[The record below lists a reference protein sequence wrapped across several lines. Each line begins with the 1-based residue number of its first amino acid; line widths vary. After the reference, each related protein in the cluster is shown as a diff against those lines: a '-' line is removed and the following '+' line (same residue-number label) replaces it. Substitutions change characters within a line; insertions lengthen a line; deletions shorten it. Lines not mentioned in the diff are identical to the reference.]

1 MVYTRSETK
10 FCDTIK
16 NYLTD
21 IETNE
26 FCSRICKV
34 KYINAMFNYMLSAEI
49 KNILLRPQ
57 FAKLCVS
64 VMNKCIQLNREAD
77 NEKRNLGAW
86 GLGSLETYDEYN
98 KLIEKLVEMMMFLE
112 DHGVP
117 SPYASSKSPTKQIKP
132 VKPVK
137 PVSIK
142 VKVLPRRSAR
152 LMAKAAAN
160 NA

>member
-49 KNILLRPQ
+49 KNILLRHK
-57 FAKLCVS
+57 FAKFHVS

-77 NEKRNLGAW
+77 EHKSRFGIW
-86 GLGSLETYDEYN
+86 GLGGIETYDEYN
-98 KLIEKLVEMMMFLE
+98 KLIEKLVEMMMRKE
-112 DHGVP
+112 D
-117 SPYASSKSPTKQIKP
+117 YFDI
-132 VKPVK
+132 
-137 PVSIK
+137 
-142 VKVLPRRSAR
+142 VLMYTLGRVWYCGFTT
-152 LMAKAAAN
+152 
-160 NA
+160 